1 MNLAPDPSQRRRAS
15 PPLPGSKDGE
25 ELPGKR
31 RLPDDYSPDDTAI
44 ICGRGKACTASAGNR
59 RLKNIVKAHIE
70 QYSRATHKTDK
81 TKTVN
86 SILDTVRG
94 IHNDQGMFVRK
105 HDDGWWEV
113 EDTIAREKV
122 GCMIRDI
129 LHTQYRSSSKAKFEK
144 KKRRKSLSD
153 LDQAKAIY
161 NEADLLPPRGISLPG
176 CIPSPTI
183 PSLIASRLF
192 TLSSSSGLSSFT
204 ASEQRSVP
212 QSIDYQD
219 RQIIHAQQSA
229 LMGSL
234 QRMPSGL
241 TIPTESLHH
250 LRSIDQHERGQGT
263 SDFKRRAHFG
273 KFSSTGVS
281 ENDDSSP
288 DSTGWG
294 LGRNLEHVQRAQA
307 VVASDSGATSQAAEE
322 ALPDDLSGI
331 FDD

>member
-1 MNLAPDPSQRRRAS
+1 MNLAHDSDQQCRAS
-15 PPLPGSKDGE
+15 PQVSSKDDQE
-25 ELPGKR
+25 MPGKR
-31 RLPDDYSPDDTAI
+31 RLPADYSPDDTAI

-59 RLKNIVKAHIE
+59 RLKDIVKAHIE

-94 IHNDQGMFVRK
+94 VHKDQGMFVRK
-105 HDDGWWEV
+105 HEDGWWEV

-153 LDQAKAIY
+153 LDQTKAIY
-161 NEADLLPPRGISLPG
+161 DEADLLPPRALCLGST
-176 CIPSPTI
+176 PSPTI
-183 PSLIASRLF
+183 PSLISSRLF
-192 TLSSSSGLSSFT
+192 TLSSFSGLSSFT
-204 ASEQRSVP
+204 APEHQPVP
-212 QSIDYQD
+212 QMIDSQD
-219 RQIIHAQQSA
+219 RQIVNTQQSA
-229 LMGSL
+229 MMELLKKS
-234 QRMPSGL
+234 SDV
-241 TIPTESLHH
+241 TISTESLHH
-250 LRSIDQHERGQGT
+250 LRFIDRQDAQGQGT
-263 SDFKRRAHFG
+263 SHFKRGALGG

-281 ENDDSSP
+281 EKDDSSP

-294 LGRNLEHVQRAQA
+294 IGRNRGHVQQA
-307 VVASDSGATSQAAEE
+307 KTEVDSGNGATSHAEE
-322 ALPDDLSGI
+322 GLPDDLSGI